1 MRRLAVAAA
10 LVFALACAD
19 QAANK
24 TACEP
29 PSNRVQLLAQARYQ
43 PQLDHQPASI
53 RVTAVTEGSFLACL
67 GVRSGEDIVEFDGKP
82 IREAADV
89 SKFFETFGKKR
100 ELTLKVQ
107 DASGAV
113 RELVNE

>member
-1 MRRLAVAAA
+1 MRRLAVAA
-10 LVFALACAD
+10 VFALACAD

-29 PSNRVQLLAQARYQ
+29 PSSQVQLLAQARYL
-43 PQLDHQPASI
+43 PILDGPPAFI
-53 RVTAVTEGSFLACL
+53 RVTAVGEGSFLACL
-67 GVRSGEDIVEFDGKP
+67 GVRSGEDILEFDDNP

-100 ELTLKVQ
+100 ELTLTVK